1 MASAESEKSTPGQV
15 PEDARPRRRSV
26 TAYLVWTLLI
36 AAALVVLYTLLMLW
50 WSYSEGER
58 AGVLQKFSKRGWIC
72 KTYEGELAM
81 YVVGGVAP
89 QIWDFSV
96 RDEVTAAALTKA
108 VGRQVR
114 LHYTEH
120 PGLPTSCFGETDYF
134 VDGVEI
140 VGPPRL
146 FGSGGTG
153 AERRPRHPPS
163 SHQADDR
170 ARAPGQAGARGRSG
184 LLDFG
189 LLDLDPDRVA

>member
-1 MASAESEKSTPGQV
+1 MASAESEESTPGEV
-15 PEDARPRRRSV
+15 PEAARPRRRSV

-153 AERRPRHPPS
+153 AEPAPTPP
-163 SHQADDR
+163 
-170 ARAPGQAGARGRSG
+170 PE
-184 LLDFG
+184 
-189 LLDLDPDRVA
+189 